1 MRVISGERKGFNLQG
16 PLDFNKSR
24 PTEDRIKESIFD
36 IIQPVKKDSLAL
48 DLFCASGQIGIE
60 FLSRGS
66 SFVYFNDKDRTNIKL
81 LKENLIKTK
90 YEDKAK
96 VYNMDYRQ
104 ALSRIERKLDYIFL
118 DPPYES
124 NMIKNSLELIL
135 SSQILK
141 DDASIIIE
149 TDKDIDVEDLKGL
162 REVFKRR
169 YGRKIIQIF
178 KELK

>member
-1 MRVISGERKGFNLQG
+1 MRVISGERKGFKLQV
-16 PLDFNKSR
+16 PIDFNKSR

-36 IIQPVKKDSLAL
+36 IIQPVKKNSIAL

-66 SFVYFNDKDRTNIKL
+66 SFVYFNDKDRNNIKL
-81 LKENLIKTK
+81 LKENLIKTR
-90 YEDKAK
+90 YEGKSK

-104 ALSRIERKLDYIFL
+104 ALSRIDRKLDYIFL

-124 NMIKNSLELIL
+124 NMIKNALEIIISRQMLE
-135 SSQILK
+135 
-141 DDASIIIE
+141 DDAEIIIE
-149 TDKDIDVEDLKGL
+149 TDQDINLEDLEGL
-162 REVFKRR
+162 REVFNRSYRR
-169 YGRKIIQIF
+169 KKIQIL